1 MMLMTDYDLCWDFK
15 CFRSREKDI
24 DEDEQ
29 GGADPEGDPHAG
41 GHGLRDGD
49 GLAPGVLRPHGDDL
63 EILHP
68 ETEPTSSSQQQQ
80 IR

>member
-1 MMLMTDYDLCWDFK
+1 MIRAETFK

-29 GGADPEGDPHAG
+29 GGADTEGDPHTG
-41 GHGLRDGD
+41 RHGLRDRD
-49 GLAPGVLRPHGDDL
+49 GLAPSVLPSHRDDL